1 MVEAVKHAL
10 GLCGEHWHPNIFTL
24 LLSGVGLYTPIH
36 YIKYKLKS
44 YKNESKSRNT
54 SMFTRR

>member
-1 MVEAVKHAL
+1 MIEAIKHAL

-24 LLSGVGLYTPIH
+24 LLSGVGLLPTYS

-44 YKNESKSRNT
+44 YKNESKS
-54 SMFTRR
+54 